1 MFEQIIAGLIFIF
14 AYILIIS
21 EKVHR
26 TAAAAFGAMLMVI
39 FGTIFGFFTQE
50 DILFAIDWNTIG
62 LLTGMMIIVG
72 IFKVTGFF
80 EYIAIKT
87 AKFAKGELWRIML
100 TFTLLTAVI
109 SALLDNVTTVLL
121 ISPVTVQICTTL
133 RANPIPFLIAEI
145 LASNI
150 GGTATLIGDPPNIM
164 IGSGAGLT
172 FDDFILFLSPISA
185 LILVV
190 IIVYLKFIYRGEL
203 QREVQNIEE
212 IMKMDEKAAIQD
224 WVLLKK
230 SLFALGLTLVL
241 FSIHHLIGLL
251 PSIVA
256 LIGATLLLFIS
267 FESPE
272 NILREVEWPVLAFFV
287 GLFILVGGIEKAG
300 IIDIAAHKTVE
311 ITGGNLFVALVVI
324 LWVSAL
330 ASSILDNIPFTATM
344 IPLIHEMANDPTIA
358 PQLAEYHINP
368 LWWALALGAC
378 LGGNGTLIGAS
389 ANVVVAGISERMG
402 YPISFKEFT
411 KVGLPSMI
419 ISIIIATLILFI
431 FIKIRWGV

>member
-1 MFEQIIAGLIFIF
+1 
-14 AYILIIS
+14 
-21 EKVHR
+21 
-26 TAAAAFGAMLMVI
+26 MVI

>member
-14 AYILIIS
+14 AYVLIIS

-26 TAAAAFGAMLMVI
+26 TAAAAFGAMLMVV

-50 DILFAIDWNTIG
+50 DILFVIDWNTIG

-87 AKFAKGELWRIML
+87 AKFAKGELWKIML

-109 SALLDNVTTVLL
+109 SAFLDNVTTVLL
-121 ISPVTVQICTTL
+121 ISPITVQICTTL
-133 RANPIPFLIAEI
+133 RANPVPFLIAEI

-164 IGSGAGLT
+164 IGSGAGLA

-185 LILVV
+185 FILVV
-190 IIVYLKFIYRGEL
+190 IIVYLKIIYREEL
-203 QREVQNIEE
+203 KREAQNIEE
-212 IMKMDEKAAIQD
+212 IMNMDENAVIQD
-224 WVLLKK
+224 RVLLKK
-230 SLFALGLTLVL
+230 SLLALGLTLVL
-241 FSIHHLIGLL
+241 FSIHHLIGLF
-251 PSIVA
+251 PSVVA

-311 ITGGNLFVALVVI
+311 ITGGSLFVALVVI
-324 LWVSAL
+324 LWVSAF

-344 IPLIHEMANDPTIA
+344 IPLIHEMANDPIIA

-402 YPISFKEFT
+402 HPISFKEFT

-419 ISIIIATLILFI
+419 ISIIIATIILFI